1 MGQHQTTTVAVAEE
15 KGGGTLRRTILVL
28 ALAALMAAMMAVDAP
43 VALAAPNG
51 QPGPNSFEPAFD
63 KGGALENFN
72 FGRCQSGAAHQ
83 PGPASST
90 KEGNPSRNDGSAS
103 LCPPAS

>member
-1 MGQHQTTTVAVAEE
+1 MGQQQVMELVATEE
-15 KGGGTLRRTILVL
+15 KGGGTLRRTFLVL
-28 ALAALMAAMMAVDAP
+28 ALAVLMAAMMAVGTP

-63 KGGALENFN
+63 KGGAQENFN
-72 FGRCQSGAAHQ
+72 FGHCQSGAAQQ

-90 KEGNPSRNDGSAS
+90 KDGNPSRNDGSAS